1 MDEQSRWQQFLH
13 GSQQALS
20 DIFLQYHDDL
30 FRYGMKLTGNK
41 EMVKDCIQ
49 DLFLKLWKNRS
60 NLKVVQSVKP
70 YLFKSLR
77 NHLVDSMDLQKPNL
91 PLNDEAMSHLDIV
104 YSHEDFLINDQV
116 SVDTRQQVIAALNKL
131 TSRQREAIYL
141 RYFEDLE
148 FETIAQVM
156 EMNVQSVRNL
166 LQRGMQIMRDL
177 MLFQPFLFMLGKS
190 QFLFS

>member
-1 MDEQSRWQQFLH
+1 MDEQSKWQQFLH

-20 DIFLQYHDDL
+20 DIFLLYHDDL
-30 FRYGMKLTGNK
+30 FRYGIKVAGNR

-60 NLKVVQSVKP
+60 NLKIVQTVKP

-77 NHLVDSMDLQKPNL
+77 NHLVDSLEFQRPSL
-91 PLNDEAMSHLDIV
+91 PLNDETLNVLEIV

-116 SVDTRQQVIAALNKL
+116 TAETRQQVILALNKL
-131 TSRQREAIYL
+131 TPRQREAVYL
-141 RYFEDLE
+141 RYFEDLD
-148 FETIAQVM
+148 FETIAHVM

-166 LQRGMQIMRDL
+166 LQRGMQLMRDT
-177 MLFQPFLFMLGKS
+177 MLIQPFLIMLGKA
-190 QFLFS
+190 QFLPS